1 MKYVDEFRDAARV
14 HALAREIAA
23 RTTRPWTIME
33 VCGGQTHAIMR
44 FGLDQLLPA
53 QLELV
58 HGPGC
63 PVCVTP
69 QETLDAALAI
79 ACSEPVSLCVYADM
93 LRVPGTHTDLL
104 GAKARGADVRVAMS
118 PLDALELAR
127 KEPERQVVFFAVG
140 FETTAPAGAL
150 AVLQAEALGLR
161 NFSLLVS
168 HFRVPP
174 AIDALL
180 RAPDTRIQAFL
191 AAGHVCSVMGTSEY
205 PALCAQHRV
214 PIVVTGF
221 EPVDVLHGVLE
232 AVTQLESGRAELAN
246 VYSRAVRSE
255 GNIAARAAVER
266 VFELVDQA
274 WRGIA
279 VIPGSGL
286 ALRPG
291 FAGFDARQRYAR
303 ALRDLPH
310 GGEEHATEC
319 IAGQVLTGHKRP
331 DQCPAFGTRC
341 HPSAPLGAPMVSNEG
356 ACAAYFRYRNRSQPK
371 A

>member
-1 MKYVDEFRDAARV
+1 MKYVDEFRDRERV
-14 HALAREIAA
+14 HALAAEIAA
-23 RTTRPWTIME
+23 RATRPWTIME

-53 QLELV
+53 PLELV

-69 QETLDAALAI
+69 QETVDAALAI
-79 ACSEPVSLCVYADM
+79 AVDQRVCLCVYADM
-93 LRVPGTHTDLL
+93 LRVPGTHADLL
-104 GAKARGADVRVAMS
+104 GAKARGADVRTVNS
-118 PLDALELAR
+118 PLEALELAR
-127 KEPERQVVFFAVG
+127 ALPERDVVFFAVG

-150 AVLQAEALGLR
+150 AVLQAEALGVR
-161 NFSLLVS
+161 NFSVLVS

-180 RAPDTRIQAFL
+180 RAPGNRIQAFL
-191 AAGHVCSVMGTSEY
+191 AAGHVCTVMGTMEY
-205 PALCAQHRV
+205 PELCSQHGV

-246 VYSRAVRSE
+246 VYTRAVRSA
-255 GNIAARAAVER
+255 GNLTARATVER
-266 VFELVDQA
+266 VFEVADQT
-274 WRGIA
+274 WRGIG

-286 ALRPG
+286 ALRARY
-291 FAGFDARQRYAR
+291 AGFDALRHHAR
-303 ALRDLPH
+303 ALERLGPAVA
-310 GGEEHATEC
+310 ERAKEC

-356 ACAAYFRYRNRSQPK
+356 ACAAYFRYRTRTK